1 MNIGKALLVSK
12 MQIYFAD
19 KPFLFVEIFFAW
31 LIASKFFHEV
41 CVGDAAYRIGKIYKF
56 VRS

>member
-19 KPFLFVEIFFAW
+19 KPFLFVEIFFA
-31 LIASKFFHEV
+31 
-41 CVGDAAYRIGKIYKF
+41 
-56 VRS
+56 